1 MERYA
6 FPIRGEF
13 RVNRIQREDVL
24 RVLTPIWARKPETAR
39 RVRQRIRSVLRWTHA
54 YGYVQENMT
63 GEAAEGTLPSLTT
76 SQAHFSG
83 LSPTPGSRGRW
94 MPSESP
100 LRASIPSLL
109 RVPGADRGA
118 LGGGSQ
124 RYVGRAGY

>member
-54 YGYVQENMT
+54 YVRVRPREHGRRGGGRHPSVFDDQS
-63 GEAAEGTLPSLTT
+63 GTLFRALPYTGVPRALD
-76 SQAHFSG
+76 AV
-83 LSPTPGSRGRW
+83 R
-94 MPSESP
+94 ESP
-100 LRASIPSLL
+100 ASLHPVS
-109 RVPGADRGA
+109 A
-118 LGGGSQ
+118 SSSWC
-124 RYVGRAGY
+124 